1 MKNKKFAIAVSAL
14 LSAGFVAEAVA
25 QSPAAQVRQRQ
36 AAMVLIGK
44 YMGQMGPMALGKA
57 PYNAAAFASAA
68 ANMEVLSKM
77 PWDGFTAATQ
87 TEKSRALPEVY
98 SDAAKFKQASDN
110 FTAEATK
117 LVAATKGGNEQTVKA
132 AWGEL
137 NKSCAA
143 CHDSFRA
150 RQ

>member
-1 MKNKKFAIAVSAL
+1 MKNKMFTIAVSML
-14 LSAGFVAEAVA
+14 LSAGFVAEALA
-25 QSPAAQVRQRQ
+25 QSPAALVRQRQ
-36 AAMVLIGK
+36 SAMVLIGK

-77 PWDGFTAATQ
+77 PWDGFTPATQ
-87 TEKSRALPEVY
+87 GEKSRALPEVY
-98 SDAAKFKQASDN
+98 TDAAKFKQAADN

-117 LVAATKGGNEQTVKA
+117 VAAATKSGNEQTVKA